1 MIKLMMLKNNDIIVR
16 NNDLRIHITLAKE
29 RINNVLYNFSSKNSK
44 YYLYTHVLIID
55 IQI

>member
-1 MIKLMMLKNNDIIVR
+1 MLKNNDIIVR

-55 IQI
+55 IQIWKEN